1 MNAAENDIMKRRP
14 RNPEQDRLV
23 NSRLI
28 YLAYGIIGMIQA
40 SAGFF
45 VYFVIM
51 AEHGFFPTRLLGLA
65 KDWNDMTINDLE
77 DSFGQEWSY
86 GQRKQ
91 LEMTCQTAYFLAIVQ
106 VQWLDLIISKTR
118 VVSIFTQGMNN
129 MVLNIALL
137 VETLLAGLIIYMPYS
152 WVYKTQIQLL

>member
-1 MNAAENDIMKRRP
+1 MKNILYCHKKWSISP
-14 RNPEQDRLV
+14 ILSKIPFSYISDFGH
-23 NSRLI
+23 SHPC
-28 YLAYGIIGMIQA
+28 IIGMIQA

-152 WVYKTQIQLL
+152 WV